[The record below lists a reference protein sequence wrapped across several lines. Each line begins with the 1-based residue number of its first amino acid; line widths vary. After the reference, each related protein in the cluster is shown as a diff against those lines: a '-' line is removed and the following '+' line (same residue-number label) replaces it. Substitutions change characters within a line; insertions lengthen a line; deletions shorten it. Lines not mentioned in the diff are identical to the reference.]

1 MSIIW
6 HLYVVRHPERDRL
19 RRHLLERGIQTDV
32 HYPTP
37 PHLQPAYVQLGFRKG
52 DLPISEKIHREV
64 LSLPMHPTLNEE
76 EIEIV
81 CAAVREACRLI

>member
-1 MSIIW
+1 M

-19 RRHLLERGIQTDV
+19 RRHLLERGIQTDI
-32 HYPTP
+32 HYSHSTS
-37 PHLQPAYVQLGFRKG
+37 LATGLIVQLGFRKG
-52 DLPISEKIHREV
+52 DLLISEKIHREV
-64 LSLPMHPTLNEE
+64 LSLPIIPTSTRE